1 MPETPDGFDFSFG
14 EREGF
19 GDVEEGG
26 EGFDAGGFVVG
37 RSWRYLVEGSFG
49 LCRWWRR
56 NGPGRYRCGG
66 FLWRRV

>member
-1 MPETPDGFDFSFG
+1 VPETPDGFDFSFG